1 MKNIV
6 FLAVMLINFHC
17 CFSQNIVSSRVK
29 IDLNDLYPSP
39 SIIIPYHSEWTRTHY
54 NERIAEFKAN
64 PLQFGDIVF
73 IGNSIT
79 EQGGNWGQKFNNS
92 KIKNRGIAGDNTA
105 GVINRLAEIYYY
117 KPEKV
122 FLKIGINDLFQSQL
136 TPEYV
141 ANNIKQIVDKIHL
154 ESPTTKIYVQTI
166 LPTANNNP
174 SKEKIAATNTL
185 LKAIVPTNYLQI
197 LDLHS
202 VFADANDAMI
212 SSYTTDGLHLTNAG
226 YTVWQNY
233 VKEYVNDTQ
242 DFSKGGDISWVPQM
256 EATGYKF
263 YNSNGVETDCLQLLK
278 DKGMNTVRLRVFV
291 NPSSDKIKGH
301 CSPAE
306 TIALAVRA
314 KAAGMRIMIDFHYSD
329 SFADPG
335 QQTKPAA
342 WASYTVAQ
350 LSDAVYNHTFTVLND
365 LKTAGVTPEW
375 VQIGNE
381 IPVGLLWPEGK
392 TTNWS
397 QLAQFLN
404 RGYDAT
410 KAVDAAIKVVIHL
423 DQGNNGSKFRTF
435 FDNAKTRNVKYDVI
449 GMSYYPYWLGQ
460 KNPSLL
466 DYNQT
471 ITNLENNMK
480 DMVTRYGKEVMVVEV
495 GGDDTKARNTYDM
508 LKAVIAAVKSVPNNK
523 GLGVIYWEPQG
534 QRSWSGY
541 ALNAWQS
548 NGKPS
553 DALNAFNDVLPRPAP
568 DEYVKLD
575 GFVANP
581 VEQGKSFTANLTYT
595 ANSSTHFFY
604 IGLVHRQSDGTFIKN
619 IVQSTNNQFLVPS
632 VGENLTSQVTLTVP
646 ADTVPSA
653 SLPNG
658 EYYDVSVQ
666 LWSAGAPFF
675 GTRLDTSLASIL
687 TILPLTSDISVTA
700 IPLSTKVGTN
710 LVVSY
715 KYTVGAA
722 ARVRINVTKN
732 GGATASTFISTV
744 AFAVVNPAA
753 AGADVTGTFTLPISG
768 AIIPTANL
776 TGNENYRIRV
786 ELFTS
791 ADTFIKGVYYTN
803 YNFTPATTTWTGAS
817 NSIWTNASNWTN
829 GVPTSIQ
836 DVVIGSSSNQPN
848 INTNVA
854 IKSLFINATASLKIN
869 GGFNLSVTDAIINNG
884 TLTIENNAN
893 LIQGGTTNSNTGN
906 AIVKRN
912 SNPLY
917 RLDYT
922 MWSSPVSGTQTLAQ
936 FSPLTSQMPNRFYTY
951 NSSSNAYSN
960 IAPASTFA
968 TGTGYL
974 IRMPN
979 TYESTDYN
987 TGISTLIYSG
997 EFVGVPNNGD
1007 LTLSGLIPN
1016 KFYAIGNPY
1025 PSTISA
1031 NAFINGNST
1040 DGTLYF
1046 WRKKNGIGGSA
1057 YATYNLVGTTATA
1070 AASGVSGSGSE
1081 IPNGT
1086 IQVGQ
1091 GFIVK
1096 TGSAATSLSFTNA
1109 MRVGT
1114 ISTQFFKSKQ
1124 LTQKD
1129 RVWLNLTRPAFK
1141 ITTSIGTEEIPE
1153 IFSQALV
1160 GYMEG
1165 ATLGIDNGIDAKYIN
1180 DSQTALTSNIN
1191 QEEFTIQGRPL
1202 FNVNDVVGFNFKTD
1216 VAGDYT
1222 IALDHFDGVFA
1233 AGQDIYLVDS
1243 KVKSETN
1250 LKFGSYLFQSDA
1262 GEYNSR
1268 FSLKYQKT
1276 LKVNTPV
1283 FNENS
1288 VSMFSKNGKLHI
1300 NSASIAIGS
1309 IKVFDILGKLLVEQT
1324 DIKSNSIVVNNL
1336 KASNQVLIIKIV
1348 GEDNSIV
1355 TKKIIH

>member
-1 MKNIV
+1 
-6 FLAVMLINFHC
+6 MLLVTY
-17 CFSQNIVSSRVK
+17 S
-29 IDLNDLYPSP
+29 
-39 SIIIPYHSEWTRTHY
+39 
-54 NERIAEFKAN
+54 
-64 PLQFGDIVF
+64 
-73 IGNSIT
+73 
-79 EQGGNWGQKFNNS
+79 
-92 KIKNRGIAGDNTA
+92 
-105 GVINRLAEIYYY
+105 
-117 KPEKV
+117 
-122 FLKIGINDLFQSQL
+122 
-136 TPEYV
+136 
-141 ANNIKQIVDKIHL
+141 
-154 ESPTTKIYVQTI
+154 
-166 LPTANNNP
+166 
-174 SKEKIAATNTL
+174 
-185 LKAIVPTNYLQI
+185 
-197 LDLHS
+197 
-202 VFADANDAMI
+202 
-212 SSYTTDGLHLTNAG
+212 NAG
-226 YTVWQNY
+226 AQT
-233 VKEYVNDTQ
+233 
-242 DFSKGGDISWVPQM
+242 FSKGGDVSWLPQM
-256 EATGYKF
+256 EATGHKF
-263 YNSNGVETDCLQLLK
+263 YNASGIETDCLQLLK

-301 CSPAE
+301 CSPTE

-314 KAAGMRIMIDFHYSD
+314 KNLGIRIMIDFHYSD

-342 WASYTVAQ
+342 WAGYTVAQ
-350 LSDAVYNHTFTVLND
+350 LSDAVYNHTYTVLND
-365 LKTAGVTPEW
+365 LKTAGVIPEW

-381 IPVGLLWPEGK
+381 IPVGMLWPEGR
-392 TTNWS
+392 TTNWG

-410 KAVDAAIKVVIHL
+410 KAVDTGIKVIIHL

-435 FDNAKTRNVKYDVI
+435 FNNATTNNVKYDVI
-449 GMSYYPYWLGQ
+449 GLSYYPYWLGQ
-460 KNPSLL
+460 NNPSLL

-471 ITNLENNMK
+471 IAALQANLK
-480 DMVTRYGKEVMVVEV
+480 DMVTRYGKEVMIVEV
-495 GGDDTKARNTYDM
+495 GGEDNRARNTYDM
-508 LKAVIAAVKSVPNNK
+508 LKAVIAAVQSVPNNK

-541 ALNAWQS
+541 PLNAWQS

-581 VEQGKSFTANLTYT
+581 VEQGRSFTANLTYT

-604 IGLVHRQSDGTFIKN
+604 VGLVHRKSDGTFIKN
-619 IVQSTNNQFLVPS
+619 IITSTNNQFLVPS
-632 VGENLTSQVTLTVP
+632 VGENVSTQVSLSVP
-646 ADTVPSA
+646 IGTVPSA

-666 LWSAGAPFF
+666 LWSAGTPFF
-675 GTRLDTSLASIL
+675 GNKLYTSLASIL
-687 TILPLTSDISVTA
+687 TILPLASDISVTT
-700 IPLSTKVGTN
+700 IPTSTKVGAN

-722 ARVRINVTKN
+722 ARVKINVTKN
-732 GGATASTFISTV
+732 GGVTASTFISTI
-744 AFAVVNPAA
+744 ANAVVNPAA

-768 AIIPTANL
+768 ATIPVANL
-776 TGNENYRIRV
+776 TGNDNYRIRV
-786 ELFTS
+786 ELFTA
-791 ADTFIKGVYYTN
+791 ADVFIKGVYYTN

-817 NSIWTNASNWTN
+817 NSIWINTSNWTN
-829 GVPTSIQ
+829 GVPTSVQ
-836 DVVIGSSSNQPN
+836 DVVIGTSANQPN

-854 IKSLFINATASLKIN
+854 IKSLSINANASLSVNSDI
-869 GGFNLSVTDAIINNG
+869 NLSVTDAIINNG

-893 LIQGGTTNSNTGN
+893 LIQGGTTNTNTGN

-936 FSPLTSQMPNRFYTY
+936 FSPLTSQIPNRFYTY

-960 IAPASTFA
+960 VVPENTFS

-979 TYESTDYN
+979 TDASTDYN
-987 TGISTLIYSG
+987 TGISTLIYPG

-1007 LTLSGLIPN
+1007 ISLSGLTPN
-1016 KFYAIGNPY
+1016 KYYSVGNPY

-1057 YATYNLVGTTATA
+1057 YATYNLVGTTVTT
-1070 AASGVSGSGSE
+1070 AASGVSGIGSE
-1081 IPNGT
+1081 IPSGT

-1124 LTQKD
+1124 HTQKD

-1153 IFSQALV
+1153 IFSQTLV
-1160 GYMEG
+1160 GYIED
-1165 ATLGIDNGIDAKYIN
+1165 ATLGIDSGIDAKYIN

-1191 QEEFTIQGRPL
+1191 EEEFTIQGRPI
-1202 FNVNDVVGFNFKTD
+1202 FDVNDIVPLNFKTD
-1216 VAGDYT
+1216 VAGNYT

-1233 AGQDIYLVDS
+1233 AGQDVYLVDNYTG
-1243 KVKSETN
+1243 SETD
-1250 LKFGSYLFQSDA
+1250 LKA
-1262 GEYNSR
+1262 GAYNFTAKAGDDNDR

-1336 KASNQVLIIKIV
+1336 KESNQVLIIKIV

-1355 TKKIIH
+1355 AKKLVH